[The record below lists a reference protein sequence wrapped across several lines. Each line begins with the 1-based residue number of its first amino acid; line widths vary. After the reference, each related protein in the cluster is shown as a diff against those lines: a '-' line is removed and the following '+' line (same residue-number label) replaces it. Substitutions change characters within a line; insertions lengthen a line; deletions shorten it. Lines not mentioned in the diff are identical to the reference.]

1 MLERTG
7 PKQMVQLIEGRLKTG
22 RYNPHS
28 GSREKQGF
36 DTLKSDDP
44 RQQSVIEAL
53 RAGRTP
59 DLHALESYPNIWS
72 GPNFWGAVDVLDQG
86 WGGYFVG
93 SAKNVAER
101 MREIQETIGIDTFIL
116 AGWPSKEEAKRVAE
130 ILMPLLDL
138 NHAGPRLRQ
147 AA

>member
-1 MLERTG
+1 
-7 PKQMVQLIEGRLKTG
+7 KQLVNLIEGRLKTG
-22 RYNPHS
+22 RYQPHS

-36 DTLKSDDP
+36 DALKSDDP
-44 RQQSVIEAL
+44 RQQSSIDAL
-53 RAGRTP
+53 RAGRLP
-59 DLHALESYPNIWS
+59 DVRALECYPNIWT
-72 GPNFWGAVDVLDQG
+72 GPNPWGAVDLLDQG

-116 AGWPSKEEAKRVAE
+116 AGWPSKEEARRVAQ

-138 NHAGPRLRQ
+138 SRDAPRLRQ